1 MLSLVIVSFV
11 AGVLTILAPC
21 VLPVLPVILA
31 GSLTEKKWWYPYVIT
46 GSLAISIVVFTV
58 LLKASTL
65 LIDIP
70 SSFWKYFSG
79 MILLGLWLVYV
90 FPHQWTKLSS
100 WLFWSRANKGLDQAQ
115 NLENPFLRAIITGW
129 VLGPVFSTCS
139 PTYTL
144 LLATVFPVSF
154 VSGIFYTLVYSL
166 WLAIVL
172 LLISKFG
179 VSLIR
184 KLRFFADEQWLFRKI
199 LWLILVFVAIMILL
213 WFDKKIET
221 IIVENF
227 DVTSIEESVLKHLPS
242 IP

>member
-79 MILLGLWLVYV
+79 MILLGL
-90 FPHQWTKLSS
+90 
-100 WLFWSRANKGLDQAQ
+100 
-115 NLENPFLRAIITGW
+115 
-129 VLGPVFSTCS
+129 
-139 PTYTL
+139 
-144 LLATVFPVSF
+144 
-154 VSGIFYTLVYSL
+154 
-166 WLAIVL
+166 
-172 LLISKFG
+172 
-179 VSLIR
+179 
-184 KLRFFADEQWLFRKI
+184 
-199 LWLILVFVAIMILL
+199 
-213 WFDKKIET
+213 
-221 IIVENF
+221 
-227 DVTSIEESVLKHLPS
+227 
-242 IP
+242 